1 MNIFFI
7 VNYIHRHEYI
17 YLDIL
22 AYKKIKLF
30 NYLDTYLKCITSL
43 FLDKINLNF

>member
-1 MNIFFI
+1 MSIFFI

-22 AYKKIKLF
+22 AYKKFKLF
-30 NYLDTYLKCITSL
+30 NLSRHL
-43 FLDKINLNF
+43 FKMYYNIVFR